1 MIIQRF
7 TDEEALASALATRV
21 LECIIAN
28 PKVVL
33 GLPTG
38 RTPLGFYRELRERSG
53 SSRRSPTAKADGD
66 RIDWA
71 GVRTFNLDEFV
82 GLDAGHPGS
91 YAAFMREE
99 LFDHVSIDPSN
110 IHIPDGRAADLKAE
124 CRRYEKAIAAAGGI
138 DLQIL
143 GIGAN
148 GHIGFNEP
156 ADGLCAHTHI
166 AELEQK
172 SRESNAQWFG
182 GDRQAVPTR
191 AISMGMATI
200 LGARHIVLMATG
212 AEKADAVYGL
222 VEGLITP
229 RLPASF
235 LQVHPRVTVMLDAP
249 AASRLSAP

>member
-7 TDEEALASALATRV
+7 DDEGALASALATRV

-28 PKVVL
+28 PAAVL

-38 RTPLGFYRELRERSG
+38 RTPLAFYRELRERSG
-53 SSRRSPTAKADGD
+53 GE
-66 RIDWA
+66 RIDWS

-82 GLDAGHPGS
+82 GLDAQHPGS
-91 YAAFMREE
+91 YHAFMRRE
-99 LFDHVSIDPSN
+99 LFDHVSINPAN
-110 IHIPDGRAADLKAE
+110 VHVPNGRAADLMAE
-124 CRRYEKAIAAAGGI
+124 CRRYEADIAATGGI

-143 GIGAN
+143 GIGTN
-148 GHIGFNEP
+148 GHVGFNEP

-172 SRESNAQWFG
+172 SRESNAQLFG
-182 GDRQAVPTR
+182 GDWQAVPER

-200 LGARHIVLMATG
+200 LGARHVVLMATG
-212 AEKADAVYGL
+212 AKKADAVYGL

-229 RLPASF
+229 RLPAS
-235 LQVHPRVTVMLDAP
+235 LLLVHPRVIVMLDET
-249 AASRLSAP
+249 AASRLPPGTTD

>member
-7 TDEEALASALATRV
+7 DDEEALASALAARV
-21 LECIIAN
+21 LECIAAN

-38 RTPLGFYRELRERSG
+38 RTPLAFYRELCERD
-53 SSRRSPTAKADGD
+53 RGD
-66 RIDWA
+66 WS

-82 GLDAGHPGS
+82 GLDEQHPGS
-91 YAAFMREE
+91 YHAYMRRE
-99 LFDHVSIDPSN
+99 LFDHVSIDPAN
-110 IHIPDGRAADLKAE
+110 IHIPNGRAEDLKAE
-124 CRRYEKAIAAAGGI
+124 CRRYDAAIAIAGGI

-143 GIGAN
+143 GIGTN

-166 AELEQK
+166 ADLEQK
-172 SRESNAQWFG
+172 SRESNAQLFG
-182 GDRQAVPTR
+182 GNWQAVPER

-200 LGARHIVLMATG
+200 LGARNVVLMATG
-212 AEKADAVYGL
+212 AKKAGAVYEF

-235 LQVHPRVTVMLDAP
+235 LQVHPRVTVMLDRE
-249 AASRLSAP
+249 AASRLLTP

>member
-7 TDEEALASALATRV
+7 DDEQALASALAARV
-21 LECIIAN
+21 LDCIARN
-28 PKVVL
+28 PTAVL

-38 RTPLGFYRELRERSG
+38 RTPLMFYRELRQRS
-53 SSRRSPTAKADGD
+53 SSWS
-66 RIDWA
+66 

-82 GLDAGHPGS
+82 GLDEQHLGS
-91 YAAFMREE
+91 YHAYMRRE
-99 LFDHVSIDPSN
+99 LFDHVSISPAN
-110 IHIPDGRAADLKAE
+110 IHIPNGRVDDLKAE
-124 CRRYEKAIAAAGGI
+124 CRRYDAAIADAGGI

-143 GIGAN
+143 GIGTN

-172 SRESNAQWFG
+172 TRESNAELFG
-182 GDRQAVPTR
+182 GDWRAVPER

-200 LGARHIVLMATG
+200 LGARHVVLMATG
-212 AEKADAVYGL
+212 PRKADAVYGF

-229 RLPASF
+229 MLPASF
-235 LQVHPRVTVMLDAP
+235 LQVHPRVTVMLDAK
-249 AASRLSAP
+249 AAIRLKPDAT